1 MDPTAYFAAI
11 EIPGYELLIFA
22 PRGTGE
28 STRPERADGYQMAD
42 YVEDVESLRV
52 HLGLER
58 LTLYGNSH
66 GGCVTL
72 AYAIKYPQHVERFVI
87 TNSPSRIDELYTD
100 QADEVQQ
107 RFMARF
113 EDGEERLLAAE
124 ESYPLI
130 AETDDGAEKAR
141 LLRRFMA
148 RYTAK
153 PGPTESAYLDRL
165 CSAPVNYASV
175 DVMAAEFDAGLDL
188 LVLVDRAVAP
198 ALVIGTEFDVVVP
211 AAEMRRI
218 AEALPNAAYLEIA
231 GVGHFPEVESPARF
245 SSAVG
250 EFLAG

>member
-11 EIPGYELLIFA
+11 EIPGHELLIFA

-28 STRPERADGYQMAD
+28 SSRPDRADGYQIAD
-42 YVEDVESLRV
+42 YVEDVESLRL

-72 AYAIKYPQHVERFVI
+72 AYAIEYPQHVERFVI
-87 TNSPSRIDELYTD
+87 INSPSRIDELYTN

-107 RFMARF
+107 RFIARF

-130 AETDDGAEKAR
+130 SETDDGAEKAR

-153 PGPTESAYLDRL
+153 PGPAESAYLDRL
-165 CSAPVNYASV
+165 CSAPMNYASV

-188 LVLVDRAVAP
+188 LVHVDRAVAP

-218 AEALPNAAYLEIA
+218 AQALPNAAYLEIA
-231 GVGHFPEVESPARF
+231 GVGHFPEVESPASF
-245 SSAVG
+245 SSALV